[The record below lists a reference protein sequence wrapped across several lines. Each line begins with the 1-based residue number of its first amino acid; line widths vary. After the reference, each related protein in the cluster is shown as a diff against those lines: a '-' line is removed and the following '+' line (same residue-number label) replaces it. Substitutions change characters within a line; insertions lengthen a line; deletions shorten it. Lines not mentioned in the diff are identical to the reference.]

1 MCAYQGVKNV
11 RFLEYLACF
20 VLLKH
25 SFSDSP
31 VCVITDEHLFI
42 APINR
47 VLPIGLSLSVK
58 KNWREL
64 LTRHKPSI
72 KWRVIESFEVEINL
86 FPALLFLFM
95 PKKWKKPR
103 GQRWMEA
110 KLLKRNYMFAPPPK
124 NCVIQLHLKQTPIW
138 FLKVGISE
146 YYEHLKSLKQV

>member
-1 MCAYQGVKNV
+1 M
-11 RFLEYLACF
+11 EYLACF

-72 KWRVIESFEVEINL
+72 KWRAIESFEVEINL

-103 GQRWMEA
+103 RQRWMDA
-110 KLLKRNYMFAPPPK
+110 KLLKRNYMFAPPQ

>member
-110 KLLKRNYMFAPPPK
+110 KLLKRNYMFAPPK
-124 NCVIQLHLKQTPIW
+124 IVW
-138 FLKVGISE
+138 FNSTLNRPLSDF
-146 YYEHLKSLKQV
+146 